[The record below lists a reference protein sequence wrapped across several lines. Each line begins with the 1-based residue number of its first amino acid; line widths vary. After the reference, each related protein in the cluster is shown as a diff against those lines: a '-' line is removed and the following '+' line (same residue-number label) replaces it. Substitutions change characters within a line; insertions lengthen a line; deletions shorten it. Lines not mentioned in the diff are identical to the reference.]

1 MESRTAIFSMLVR
14 DAMRDVPLAVPM
26 ATTLREATQRMEYNN
41 ASSATVTDTDGHTGA
56 IAGPRI
62 DKANKTGG
70 RKNPPPVYLFKLR
83 RLAGCN
89 SDSNQNRERGYDINH
104 RGNFKL
110 FGFFGHLLFSEI
122 Q

>member
-1 MESRTAIFSMLVR
+1 MLVR

-62 DKANKTGG
+62 A
-70 RKNPPPVYLFKLR
+70 
-83 RLAGCN
+83 RLAAA
-89 SDSNQNRERGYDINH
+89 QAVLQE
-104 RGNFKL
+104 
-110 FGFFGHLLFSEI
+110 SEK
-122 Q
+122 